1 MDEFARTRLET
12 ELLPCGAR
20 IHVDPA
26 RLAFV
31 HYLVRPFRVA
41 VERGWSVAARRYRR
55 PTK

>member
-12 ELLPCGAR
+12 ELLLCGAR